1 MKFQVDDL
9 VREIIS
15 KANAE
20 GRKVNDDKG
29 DLFRV
34 VAIRTYEPCHQLEP
48 LCNSSPKRW
57 AITQELE
64 LVSRK
69 SQVRSAKQAAR

>member
-9 VREIIS
+9 VHEIS
-15 KANAE
+15 GRAE
-20 GRKVNDDKG
+20 GEVRDGNDKG
-29 DLFRV
+29 NLFRV
-34 VAIRTYEPCHQLEP
+34 VAIRTCEPCYQLEL
-48 LCNSSPKRW
+48 LCNSSPKHW

-69 SQVRSAKQAAR
+69 SQVPYAKQAAR

>member
-9 VREIIS
+9 VHEMSSR
-15 KANAE
+15 ADGE
-20 GRKVNDDKG
+20 GREVNDDKG
-29 DLFRV
+29 DLFRI
-34 VAIRTYEPCHQLEP
+34 VAIRSYEPCYQLEA
-48 LCNSSPKRW
+48 LCNSSPKHW

-69 SQVRSAKQAAR
+69 SQVPYAKQASR

>member
-9 VREIIS
+9 VHEIS
-15 KANAE
+15 SMADGE
-20 GRKVNDDKG
+20 GRDVNDDKG

-34 VAIRTYEPCHQLEP
+34 LAIRTYEPCYQLEP
-48 LCNSSPKRW
+48 LCNSSPKHW

-69 SQVRSAKQAAR
+69 SQVPYAKQAAR

>member
-9 VREIIS
+9 VRETSS

-20 GRKVNDDKG
+20 GRDVNDDKG

-34 VAIRTYEPCHQLEP
+34 VAIRTYEPCYQLEL
-48 LCNSSPKRW
+48 LCNSSPKHW

-69 SQVRSAKQAAR
+69 SQVPYVKQAAR

>member
-9 VREIIS
+9 VREIS
-15 KANAE
+15 SRADGE
-20 GRKVNDDKG
+20 GREVNDDKG

-34 VAIRTYEPCHQLEP
+34 VAIRTCEPCYQLEF
-48 LCNSSPKRW
+48 LCNSSPKHW
-57 AITQELE
+57 AITQELQ

-69 SQVRSAKQAAR
+69 SQVPYAKQAAR

>member
-1 MKFQVDDL
+1 MIFQVDDL
-9 VREIIS
+9 VHETSSR
-15 KANAE
+15 AE
-20 GRKVNDDKG
+20 GEGREVNDDKG

-34 VAIRTYEPCHQLEP
+34 VAIRTYEPCYQLQP
-48 LCNSSPKRW
+48 LCNLSPKHW

-69 SQVRSAKQAAR
+69 SQVSYAKQAAR